1 MLSTL
6 VLGFLDT
13 LVLVSVMQNIVPQ
26 IFMIPLDMCVAF
38 LKIVYLC
45 CCRRVCWEVEA
56 KGVALAGE
64 ALPGEALLRARAM
77 LEGEA
82 ALRV

>member
-64 ALPGEALLRARAM
+64 AILRARAM